1 MRDTLTG
8 CLERQTEPREGKKQ
22 SRSNYL
28 YDLQEAET
36 DIRHFL
42 EDYKGLLPWDMI
54 QSFLTDIRI
63 FVSDEMEG
71 TN

>member
-1 MRDTLTG
+1 MDVLFNVQA
-8 CLERQTEPREGKKQ
+8 EAEPRERKNQ
-22 SRSNYL
+22 SRINYL

-71 TN
+71 AS

>member
-1 MRDTLTG
+1 MDVLFNVQATVEPM
-8 CLERQTEPREGKKQ
+8 ERKNQ
-22 SRSNYL
+22 SRINYL

-71 TN
+71 M

>member
-1 MRDTLTG
+1 MDVLFNV
-8 CLERQTEPREGKKQ
+8 QAAVEPRERKNQ
-22 SRSNYL
+22 SRINYL

-63 FVSDEMEG
+63 FVSDEMDG
-71 TN
+71 M

>member
-1 MRDTLTG
+1 MDVLFNV
-8 CLERQTEPREGKKQ
+8 QAAVEPRERKNQ

-28 YDLQEAET
+28 HDLQEAET

-71 TN
+71 AS

>member
-1 MRDTLTG
+1 MDVLFNV
-8 CLERQTEPREGKKQ
+8 QAAVEPRERKNQ
-22 SRSNYL
+22 SRINYL

-71 TN
+71 M